1 MNLLKT
7 ESMQIIKDKQIIDN
21 DWAFVADDAEINDT
35 GNITV
40 SLARWKNQQQ
50 PLLNRSGNIGIR
62 LKPTDPIED
71 LHDTLS
77 GVDLIEL
84 DFPGFGD
91 GRLFSH
97 ARLLRSRLGY
107 TGEIRAVG
115 SFLPDQM
122 FYLWRVGVNAFQL
135 ANQQQ
140 IPLALTCLDDFSVRY
155 QASSR

>member
-1 MNLLKT
+1 LNHLKT

-21 DWAFVADDAEINDT
+21 DWTFVADDVEVSDI
-35 GNITV
+35 GNITI

-50 PLLNRSGNIGIR
+50 QLLNRSGKIGIR
-62 LKPTDPIED
+62 LTPTDPVAD
-71 LHDTLS
+71 LQDTLK

-97 ARLLRSRLGY
+97 ARLLSSRLRY

-115 SFLPDQM
+115 NFLPDQM

-135 ANQQQ
+135 TNQQQ
-140 IPLALTCLDDFSVRY
+140 IPLALSCLGDFSVRY
-155 QASSR
+155 QASSN

>member
-1 MNLLKT
+1 
-7 ESMQIIKDKQIIDN
+7 MQIIKDKQIIDN
-21 DWAFVADDAEINDT
+21 VWTFVADDAKVCDT

-40 SLARWKNQQQ
+40 SLARWKNEQQK
-50 PLLNRSGNIGIR
+50 LLNRSGNIGIR
-62 LKPTDPIED
+62 LTPTDPIAD
-71 LHDTLS
+71 LIDMLKD
-77 GVDLIEL
+77 VDLIEL

-115 SFLPDQM
+115 NFLPDQM

-140 IPLALTCLDDFSVRY
+140 IPLALSCLGDFSVRY
-155 QASSR
+155 QTSSN

>member
-1 MNLLKT
+1 
-7 ESMQIIKDKQIIDN
+7 MQIIKDKQLIDN
-21 DWAFVADDAEINDT
+21 DWTFVADDSEASDT

-40 SLARWKNQQQ
+40 SLARWQNQQQ
-50 PLLNRSGNIGIR
+50 QLLNRHGNIGIR
-62 LKPTDPIED
+62 LSPTDPIAE
-71 LHDTLS
+71 LAELLKS
-77 GVDLIEL
+77 IDLIEL

-115 SFLPDQM
+115 NFLPDQM

-135 ANQQQ
+135 ANPQQ
-140 IPLALTCLDDFSVRY
+140 IPLALSCFDDFSVRY
-155 QASSR
+155 QASSN